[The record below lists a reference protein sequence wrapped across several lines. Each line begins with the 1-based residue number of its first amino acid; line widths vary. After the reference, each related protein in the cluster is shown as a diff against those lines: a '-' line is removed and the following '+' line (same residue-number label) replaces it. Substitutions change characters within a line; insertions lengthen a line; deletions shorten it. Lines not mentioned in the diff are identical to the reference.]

1 MESHFQLSVSVSNIR
16 RFLKMDNMLC
26 NYMTDEVLCLINFDC
41 WPIIQQI
48 TADVA
53 IREVSETQLFTF
65 YFQMFK
71 SHLLDTPQL
80 LLNTS
85 ELKMQWLIWDLIYL
99 FVCLLFMF
107 IYVMLCFI
115 IYLLVGINAHVTI
128 HIIQRYLRMFKR
140 ASQMWTP
147 VSLKSK

>member
-1 MESHFQLSVSVSNIR
+1 MSVSNIR

-65 YFQMFK
+65 YF
-71 SHLLDTPQL
+71 
-80 LLNTS
+80 
-85 ELKMQWLIWDLIYL
+85 
-99 FVCLLFMF
+99 
-107 IYVMLCFI
+107 
-115 IYLLVGINAHVTI
+115 
-128 HIIQRYLRMFKR
+128 
-140 ASQMWTP
+140 
-147 VSLKSK
+147 

>member
-1 MESHFQLSVSVSNIR
+1 MESNFQPSMSVSNIR

-65 YFQMFK
+65 YFQTFK
-71 SHLLDTPQL
+71 SHLLNTPQL
-80 LLNTS
+80 FLNTS
-85 ELKMQWLIWDLIYL
+85 ELKMQWLIWDLIHL
-99 FVCLLFMF
+99 FVCLLFML
-107 IYVMLCFI
+107 IYVILCFI
-115 IYLLVGINAHVTI
+115 IIYQLASWHKCPCDNPHYLALSENVQKSIL
-128 HIIQRYLRMFKR
+128 RYGPKCH
-140 ASQMWTP
+140 
-147 VSLKSK
+147 